1 MAFARPIIVP
11 AIGPSRIQTAAVSI
25 MQIITGQSELI
36 WISLG
41 LILGFGRYFAKE
53 SDMELKD
60 IGPPSA
66 FTSADIDRNID
77 GNFS

>member
-41 LILGFGRYFAKE
+41 LILGFGRYLEVDPIPWTLFLE
-53 SDMELKD
+53 
-60 IGPPSA
+60 
-66 FTSADIDRNID
+66 T
-77 GNFS
+77 